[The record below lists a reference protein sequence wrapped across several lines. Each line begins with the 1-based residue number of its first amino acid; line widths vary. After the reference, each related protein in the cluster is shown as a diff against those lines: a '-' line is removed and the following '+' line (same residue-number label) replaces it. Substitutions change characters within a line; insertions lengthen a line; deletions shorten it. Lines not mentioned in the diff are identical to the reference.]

1 VKECEVERSEQRVG
15 GSTRRA
21 VSPRAAADELFGST
35 ALVDLLILLCTSPER
50 RFYVNELIK
59 LTGRFPRS
67 IQLALARLEAA
78 GVVRS
83 ERQANARFYWA
94 NVDHPFFPEL
104 RALVMKIPS
113 VVDALRASLEKLPG
127 VRVAFLR
134 PEDAESTELE
144 LVVIGD
150 QARGR
155 IEEAVA
161 AVEDQIGR
169 KVRVECF
176 AEDEWARQAKR
187 ERSFV
192 RWLLEEERSYVIGG
206 DADLPS

>member
-1 VKECEVERSEQRVG
+1 MERSPERSPQRAGAESQRSV
-15 GSTRRA
+15 T
-21 VSPRAAADELFGST
+21 PRAAADELFGST
-35 ALVDLLILLCTSPER
+35 ALVDLLIQLCASPER

-94 NVDHPFFPEL
+94 NVDHPFFPDL
-104 RALVMKIPS
+104 RSLVMKIPN
-113 VVDALRASLEKLPG
+113 VVDALRASLETLPG
-127 VRVAFLR
+127 IRVAFLR
-134 PEDAESTELE
+134 PEDAGSTELE
-144 LVVIGD
+144 LVVIGNQD
-150 QARGR
+150 RGR
-155 IEEAVA
+155 VEEAIE
-161 AVEDQIGR
+161 AVEGQIGR

-176 AEDEWARQAKR
+176 IPDEWARQAKR

-192 RWLLEEERSYVIGG
+192 RWLLEEERSYIIGG